1 MLSTCQYDRSIVVV
15 RSANERRE
23 ARPFAERTAT
33 LGPIQPRAGYT
44 LVELLVVVMIILI
57 LIAAALP
64 VAKSVMESNR
74 TREASRQLNGHLA
87 MARAYAARNNRP
99 FGLWMEYDAPVG
111 HVDSPGNFVR
121 QVTRIYLA
129 EVQAP
134 YSGSTTSS
142 RAIIRREP
150 DPTNDPFQFVPLTG
164 TDVLPG
170 PPDGRIDTDNNEIV
184 YLQNL
189 IEPGEAFMVRFDFK
203 GDWYGCVRG
212 LTGNATYPDPSRF
225 YYVGPT
231 SSSVQPPGAGNGASY
246 GFRYQILRQP
256 RRVGNP
262 LELSAGTCIDIE
274 YSGYGPTGTQF
285 GAANNRLV
293 LLFEPGGSV
302 KSVSLDGGFGDAP
315 LGTLH
320 FLIGRVEKVAQDVT
334 GVPITAAN
342 SNLGDPNNFWVSVGR
357 LNGSIT
363 TSENFPDV
371 DHANHSADPWG
382 ADRAE
387 FLEECRALATGR
399 ELTGGQ

>member
-1 MLSTCQYDRSIVVV
+1 MFVLRDYSRST
-15 RSANERRE
+15 RRTP
-23 ARPFAERTAT
+23 A
-33 LGPIQPRAGYT
+33 RAGYT
-44 LVELLVVVMIILI
+44 LVELLVVVMIVLI

-64 VAKSVMESNR
+64 VAKNVMDGQR
-74 TREASRQLNGHLA
+74 TREASRQLNALLA

-99 FGLWMEYDAPVG
+99 FGLWMEYDAPAG
-111 HVDSPGNFVR
+111 EVDPVSPNPTLR

-134 YSGSTTSS
+134 YSGATTSS
-142 RAIIRREP
+142 RGIIRIPQGQSLPE
-150 DPTNDPFQFVPLTG
+150 FQPLT
-164 TDVLPG
+164 V
-170 PPDGRIDTDNNEIV
+170 PPVDNDTNSEVDIDTNERG
-184 YLQNL
+184 YLWAL
-189 IEPGEAFMVRFDFK
+189 IEEGEAFLVKFDFK

-212 LTGNATYPDPSRF
+212 KATNPSPYTDPNRF
-225 YYVGPT
+225 YYVPGVT
-231 SSSVQPPGAGNGASY
+231 STIQPPGGGNSASP

-274 YSGYGPTGTQF
+274 YSGFGPTGTQF

-302 KSVSLDGGFGDAP
+302 KSVSLDGGLGAAP

-320 FLIGRVEKVAQDVT
+320 FLIGRVEKVAQDVS
-334 GVPITAAN
+334 GVPITADN

-363 TSENFPDV
+363 TSNNYPDV
-371 DHANHSADPWG
+371 DHANHGGDPWG